1 MSKRAALDLLTIL
14 QTATEIADQHGL
26 EEVTLASLAKKL
38 GIRSPSLYNHV
49 DGLPGLR
56 RELTLYGL
64 NQLSGVITQAAV
76 GRSGDEAIRAM
87 AKAYVTFARL
97 HPGLYT
103 ATLSA
108 PDPNDPELQRVAGE
122 IVQLTVQV
130 MEYYGLEEDEAL
142 HVVRVFRS
150 LLHGFAS
157 LEQANGFGL
166 PLDIDTTL
174 HVLIET
180 LLAGIHALQKS
191 EMQLSNPTE
200 S

>member
-14 QTATEIADQHGL
+14 QTATEIADTQGL

-49 DGLPGLR
+49 EGLPGLR

-64 NQLSGVITQAAV
+64 NQLNGVITQAAV
-76 GRSGDEAIRAM
+76 GRSGDEAIRTM

-180 LLAGIHALQKS
+180 LLAGIHAIQKS
-191 EMQLSNPTE
+191 EMQLSNLTE

>member
-64 NQLSGVITQAAV
+64 NQLNGVITQAAV
-76 GRSGDEAIRAM
+76 GRSGDEAIRTM

-180 LLAGIHALQKS
+180 LLAGIHAIQKS
-191 EMQLSNPTE
+191 EMQLSNLTE